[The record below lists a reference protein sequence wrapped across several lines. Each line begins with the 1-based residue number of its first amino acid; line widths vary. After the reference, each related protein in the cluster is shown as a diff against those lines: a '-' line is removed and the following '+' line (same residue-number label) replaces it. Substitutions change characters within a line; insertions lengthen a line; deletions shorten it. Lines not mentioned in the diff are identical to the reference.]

1 MRIDKVTSAEGATV
15 VVRSIG
21 QGPGIVIL
29 HGGGL
34 AEPDYHR
41 LAAALADRFSVHLY
55 NRRGRSD
62 SRPLDG
68 TETVQT
74 DIDDLTAVLDATG
87 ARSIFGHSGG
97 GFVAL
102 RAGLS
107 LPLERIAVYDP
118 GLSILGRPSFEF
130 FDAFEKSVQQGDYAR
145 AMTIMG
151 RAVSPDDAAAKLP
164 FSLALLFGRG
174 FMRTPVGRRF
184 AQLMPTIPP
193 EIKRIHDHD
202 GPAGDYAGITAD
214 VLLAAGSG
222 SPRYFAENCRA
233 IADAVPRG
241 RAIVIPRASHNA
253 ANIARKGFVEPFV
266 DFFAGSPGT
275 A

>member
-1 MRIDKVTSAEGATV
+1 MRVDRVTSADGASV

-21 QGPGIVIL
+21 QGPGVVIL

-34 AEPDYHR
+34 AERDYHR
-41 LAAALADRFSVHLY
+41 LAATLADRFSVHLY
-55 NRRGRSD
+55 NRRGRID

-74 DIDDLTAVLDATG
+74 DVDDLAAVLDGTG
-87 ARSIFGHSGG
+87 ARSVFGHSGG
-97 GFVAL
+97 AFVAL
-102 RAGLS
+102 QAGLS
-107 LPLERIAVYDP
+107 LPLDRIAVYDP

-130 FDAFEKSVQQGDYAR
+130 FDAFDKAVQQGDYAR

-164 FSLALLFGRG
+164 FSLALFFGRG

-184 AQLMPTIPP
+184 AELMPTIPP

-202 GPAGDYAGITAD
+202 GPASDYAGITAD
-214 VLLAAGSG
+214 VLLTAGSG

-233 IADAVPRG
+233 VANAVPRG
-241 RAIVIPRASHNA
+241 QAIVIPRASHNA
-253 ANIARKGFVEPFV
+253 ANIARKGFVEPFAN
-266 DFFAGSPGT
+266 FFAGSLAT
-275 A
+275 T